1 MERHMLKMGCSLL
14 VIATLGA
21 CSDSNKKSQAIVVNP
36 TGPSQLNSF
45 GTQFAAAFRANPDS
59 EPYTPADT
67 DVPALSL
74 TTEPVAID

>member
-1 MERHMLKMGCSLL
+1 MGRHGLKLGCSILAISAL
-14 VIATLGA
+14 AA
-21 CSDSNKKSQAIVVNP
+21 CSNNDKKSETVVVNP
-36 TGPSQLNSF
+36 SGPAQLNSF
-45 GTQFAAAFRANPDS
+45 GTQFAAAFRADPNS